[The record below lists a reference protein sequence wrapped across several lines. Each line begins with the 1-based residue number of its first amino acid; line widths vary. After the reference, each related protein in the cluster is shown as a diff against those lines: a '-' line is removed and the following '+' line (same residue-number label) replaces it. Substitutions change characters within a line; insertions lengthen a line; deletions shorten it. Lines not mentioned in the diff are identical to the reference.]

1 MVAFAYSFDIKNP
14 RKVVPVPEDLC
25 VCTKGNR
32 KAEQKKQEILGLDW
46 DSHAIKREKGELS
59 VDTPP

>member
-46 DSHAIKREKGELS
+46 DSHAIK
-59 VDTPP
+59 